1 MRTKVNIM
9 STISEQRTKSNIPV
23 SDKKIS
29 EDQSPQPQLLMDEEV
44 DDEGIKTPDS
54 VSSERSFLR
63 MERLCKTPKV
73 LSYLAFLLS

>member
-44 DDEGIKTPDS
+44 DAEDIKTPDS

-73 LSYLAFLLS
+73 LSFI